1 MATYN
6 IEDIVNK
13 TLILLD
19 EHKISDS
26 LLDEDTYSFS
36 IREMIS
42 ERLLDAIKQVIARA
56 PLAFFKAEDC
66 SSFTKENKDG
76 KDVARTITWDAKLT
90 GVGSVELPNDF
101 FRFIKY
107 KMSDWDTPVYEV
119 IDVMDEDY
127 AMQRSPFIGVRGN
140 AMRPVCAINIKE
152 GNKVLEFYSSND
164 NKAKVSEALY
174 IPYPST
180 STVKEGD
187 KQVIKVNIPLR
198 CYDSV
203 IYTIGAMVC
212 FALKQQ
218 ELGTV
223 LNELSKSSMV

>member
-1 MATYN
+1 MSQYT
-6 IEDIVNK
+6 IDSIKSDV
-13 TLILLD
+13 LILLD
-19 EHKISDS
+19 EYNASDT
-26 LLDEDTYSFS
+26 LIDEDLYAHTLND
-36 IREMIS
+36 MIN
-42 ERLLDAIKQVIARA
+42 ERIVDAVKQVVAHA
-56 PLAFFKAEDC
+56 PLAVFKAEDC

-119 IDVMDEDY
+119 IDVMDEYY

-140 AMRPVCAINIKE
+140 TMRPVCAINIKE
-152 GNKVLEFYSSND
+152 GNKVLEFYSSKD

-180 STVKEGD
+180 STVTEGSE
-187 KQVIKVNIPLR
+187 QVTKVNIPLR

-223 LNELSKSSMV
+223 LNELAKSSMV